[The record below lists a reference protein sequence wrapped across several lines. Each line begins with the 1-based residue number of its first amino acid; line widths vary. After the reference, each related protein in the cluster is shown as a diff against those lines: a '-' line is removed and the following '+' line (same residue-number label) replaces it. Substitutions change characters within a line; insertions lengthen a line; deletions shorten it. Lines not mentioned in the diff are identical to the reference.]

1 MNREQKYIAH
11 IMFKNKVLQSN
22 GNAFEAFFSQIM
34 TCANV
39 NFQQVKPQG
48 SIGDRKN
55 DGFDKTTGTYYQVY
69 APENISTK
77 EKTAL
82 EKLSTDFNGLY
93 KYWQDICP
101 IRRFFFVIN
110 DKFNGGYPSLHNELA
125 KIQAAHPEVEAN
137 LFLSKDLENICFQL
151 SDEYFDTC
159 LGFIPETYYGS
170 VDYDILNDVVSYLL
184 SNPVNPTKEFIPIN
198 PNFEEKIKF
207 NGLSDAI
214 ARYLTSYRIN
224 EYCIDDF
231 LKYNSSYTKEAL
243 RNIFTSLYH
252 EALNEIEDAPD
263 KPDLVFMYIFEH
275 SFNKRSGAIDNAI
288 LTLMAYYFEYCDIF
302 QAPEV

>member
-1 MNREQKYIAH
+1 MTREQKYIAH
-11 IMFKNKVLQSN
+11 LMFKNKVYKSD

-69 APENISTK
+69 APEDISTK
-77 EKTAL
+77 EKAAL

-93 KYWQDICP
+93 EYWQDICP

-110 DKFNGGYPSLHNELA
+110 DKFKGGYPSLHSELA
-125 KIQAAHPEVEAN
+125 NIQASHPEVKAN
-137 LFLSKDLENICFQL
+137 LFLSKDLEDICFQL
-151 SDEYFDTC
+151 PDEHIDTC
-159 LGFIPETYYGS
+159 LGYVPETYYGN
-170 VDYDILNDVVSYLL
+170 VDYDILNDVVDYLL
-184 SNPVNPTKEFIPIN
+184 SSPINLTKEFIPIN

-224 EYCIDDF
+224 EYFIDDF

-263 KPDLVFMYIFEH
+263 KPDSVFMYIFDH
-275 SFNKRSGAIDNAI
+275 SYNKRSGAIDNAI

>member
-1 MNREQKYIAH
+1 MTREQKYIAH
-11 IMFKNKVLQSN
+11 IMFRNKVLQSY

-69 APENISTK
+69 APEDISTK
-77 EKTAL
+77 EKNAL
-82 EKLSTDFNGLY
+82 SKLSTDFNGLY
-93 KYWQDICP
+93 EYWQDICP

-110 DKFNGGYPSLHNELA
+110 DKFKGGFPSLHSELA
-125 KIQAAHPEVEAN
+125 NIQAAHPEVEAN
-137 LFLSKDLENICFQL
+137 LFLSKDLEDICFQL
-151 SDEYFDTC
+151 SEEHIDTC
-159 LGFIPETYYGS
+159 LGYVPEIYYEN
-170 VDYDILNDVVSYLL
+170 VDYDVLNDVMGYLL
-184 SNPVNPTKEFIPIN
+184 SSPINLTKEFIPIN
-198 PNFEEKIKF
+198 PNFEEKIRF
-207 NGLSDAI
+207 NGLSEAI
-214 ARYLTSYRIN
+214 ARYLTSNRIN

-243 RNIFTSLYH
+243 RNIFTGLYN
-252 EALNEIEDAPD
+252 EALRTLEDAQD
-263 KPDLVFMYIFEH
+263 KPDSVFMYIFEH
-275 SFNKRSGAIDNAI
+275 SYNKRNRAIDNAI